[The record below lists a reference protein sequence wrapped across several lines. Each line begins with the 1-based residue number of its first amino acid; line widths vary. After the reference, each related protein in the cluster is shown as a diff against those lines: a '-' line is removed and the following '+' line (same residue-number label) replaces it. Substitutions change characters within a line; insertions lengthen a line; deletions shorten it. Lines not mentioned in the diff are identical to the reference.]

1 MGTVRI
7 EGERNAYKR
16 WWSVPIVPHVFVAG
30 FMLGVGYMVA
40 IQWYLDRKLNK
51 EIMKEI
57 ETLSRNYD
65 NQLKFNWD
73 YPSARWSNLDQDFS
87 ENQMKQEHTR
97 ND

>member
-40 IQWYLDRKLNK
+40 IQWYVDRKLNK

-65 NQLKFNWD
+65 NQMSIFDGVRHEDLFPQN
-73 YPSARWSNLDQDFS
+73 NNTT
-87 ENQMKQEHTR
+87 EVTR

>member
-1 MGTVRI
+1 MTYLVAALFVAMFVVNIVAGTLF
-7 EGERNAYKR
+7 N
-16 WWSVPIVPHVFVAG
+16 VFVAG

-40 IQWYLDRKLNK
+40 IQWYLDRKLKK

-65 NQLKFNWD
+65 NQMSIFDGVRHEDLFPQN
-73 YPSARWSNLDQDFS
+73 NTTT
-87 ENQMKQEHTR
+87 EVTR